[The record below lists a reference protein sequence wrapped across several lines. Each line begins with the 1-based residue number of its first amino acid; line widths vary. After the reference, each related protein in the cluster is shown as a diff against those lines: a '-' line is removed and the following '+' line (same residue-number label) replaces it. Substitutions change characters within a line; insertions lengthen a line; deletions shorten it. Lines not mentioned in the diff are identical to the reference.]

1 MKRIAWLI
9 DHAGARLLGG
19 LAVVLLGVAAT
30 LHVVVLPAQQ
40 ARLDR
45 LLDQGS
51 AARPVAAA
59 GAADDAGR
67 QLRDFY
73 RHFGG
78 NDTLPD
84 HLARLYQIARTSGIT
99 LRQAEYRLVRERDS
113 HLKRYQIV
121 LPIQGS
127 YPSVRLFVSATLEAL
142 PNAALDQVS
151 FERRR
156 IDDRHVDAQVRLTLY
171 LPDT

>member
-19 LAVVLLGVAAT
+19 LAVLLLGVAAT
-30 LHVVVLPAQQ
+30 LHIAVLPAQQ
-40 ARLDR
+40 TRLDR
-45 LLDQGS
+45 LLAQGS
-51 AARPVAAA
+51 AARPAAA
-59 GAADDAGR
+59 GAAEDAGR
-67 QLRDFY
+67 QLQDFY

-121 LPIQGS
+121 LPIQGA

-156 IDDRHVDAQVRLTLY
+156 IDDRNVDAQVRLTLY

>member
-1 MKRIAWLI
+1 MKRIAWLV

-30 LHVVVLPAQQ
+30 LHLAVLPPLQ

-45 LLDQGS
+45 LL
-51 AARPVAAA
+51 AEAATARPLAA
-59 GAADDAGR
+59 GPAEDAGR
-67 QLRDFY
+67 QLQTFY
-73 RHFGG
+73 RHFGNG
-78 NDTLPD
+78 DTLPD
-84 HLARLYQIARTSGIT
+84 HLARLYQVARSTGIT

-156 IDDRHVDAQVRLTLY
+156 IDDRSVDAQVRLTLY

>member
-1 MKRIAWLI
+1 MKRVAWFL
-9 DHAGARLLGG
+9 DHVGARALGG

-30 LHVVVLPAQQ
+30 LHVAVLPAQQ

-45 LLDQGS
+45 LQAE
-51 AARPVAAA
+51 AAVAAPVAAGPA
-59 GAADDAGR
+59 QDAGR
-67 QLRDFY
+67 QLQDFY
-73 RHFGG
+73 RHFGNG
-78 NDTLPD
+78 DTLPD
-84 HLARLYQIARTSGIT
+84 HLARLYQIARTSGLS

-121 LPIQGS
+121 LPIQGT
-127 YPSVRLFVSATLEAL
+127 YPAVRLFVSATLEAL

-156 IDDRHVDAQVRLTLY
+156 IDDRNVDAQVRLTLY

>member
-1 MKRIAWLI
+1 MKRIAWLFE
-9 DHAGARLLGG
+9 HAGARLLGG
-19 LAVVLLGVAAT
+19 LAVVLLGLAAT
-30 LHVVVLPAQQ
+30 MHMAVLPPLQ
-40 ARLDR
+40 ARVDQ
-45 LLDQGS
+45 LL
-51 AARPVAAA
+51 AEAAPARPVSDDPAE
-59 GAADDAGR
+59 DAGR
-67 QLRDFY
+67 QLQTFY
-73 RHFGG
+73 RHFSTG
-78 NDTLPD
+78 DTLPD
-84 HLARLYQIARTSGIT
+84 HLARLYQVARTTGIT

-127 YPSVRLFVSATLEAL
+127 YPSVRLFVSATLDAL

-156 IDDRHVDAQVRLTLY
+156 IDDRSVDAQVRLTLY

>member
-1 MKRIAWLI
+1 MKRLAWLI
-9 DHAGARLLGG
+9 DHASARLLGA
-19 LAVVLLGVAAT
+19 LAFVLLGVAAT
-30 LHVVVLPAQQ
+30 LHLAVLAPLQ
-40 ARLDR
+40 ARLDHLQAR
-45 LLDQGS
+45 
-51 AARPVAAA
+51 AATA
-59 GAADDAGR
+59 GPAVTGAGEDAGR
-67 QLRDFY
+67 QLQTFY
-73 RHFGG
+73 RHFGDG
-78 NDTLPD
+78 NTLPD
-84 HLARLYQIARTSGIT
+84 HLARLYQVALTTGIT

-156 IDDRHVDAQVRLTLY
+156 IDDRSVDAQVRLTLY